1 MVRYFEWMG
10 SAIYTADHRA
20 GAMHGK
26 QFLLDSVH
34 AGIDETNVYGRL
46 DFKGA
51 IPDMQFEI
59 VVNLESWA
67 EREARPRKALRLD
80 AVVQDRR
87 ITEWKVRAADDEV
100 PFESSEQPGAGAA
113 RVALLRNFEFR
124 VPLAWS
130 DGRSRLRQPSSHHSL
145 AATRLR
151 LRLSLWQNRL
161 PVDALPLE
169 GWIEL
174 HLLEE
179 GGIAVAVLTRA
190 AGNRLRSASLEFCT
204 RCGEK

>member
-1 MVRYFEWMG
+1 MG

-34 AGIDETNVYGRL
+34 AGIDQANVYGRL
-46 DFKGA
+46 DFKGP
-51 IPDMQFEI
+51 IPEMQFEI

-67 EREARPRKALRLD
+67 DGETHPRRALRLD
-80 AVVQDRR
+80 AVVQNRQ
-87 ITEWKVRAADDEV
+87 IQEWKLRAVGTEGTL
-100 PFESSEQPGAGAA
+100 PFSSVEPGAA
-113 RVALLRNFEFR
+113 VAMVRTFEFR
-124 VPLAWS
+124 VPLVWLSVALP
-130 DGRSRLRQPSSHHSL
+130 DAPKDRNVITPSRV
-145 AATRLR
+145 R

-174 HLLEE
+174 HVLEE
-179 GGIAVAVLTRA
+179 GELM
-190 AGNRLRSASLEFCT
+190 SMY
-204 RCGEK
+204 